1 MQADLLQQ
9 IFTRTPEAMLLV
21 NPVSDSFIASNPA
34 AEQLLGF
41 EADELKVLNPSTL
54 FRTELGKLVTLTQA
68 AYDKGHSWSNEIS
81 ASNHEGGVI
90 QLDITVSMLNTS
102 GVLLFNIRDLAQLE
116 RLHTMVEA
124 NRLHRDGL
132 IGWKVIESVFRELEH
147 ENKLI
152 LQAAG
157 DGIYGVDRNGNTT
170 FCNPAAERM
179 LGWKAEELVGRN
191 IHSMIHHT
199 HADGTIYPAH
209 ECHIYAAFNDSEVHT
224 VEDEVFWHKDGTP
237 IIVEYTST
245 PISEQGLVAGAVVI
259 FRDISE
265 RKLAETK
272 LRAALSEVQSLKKR
286 LEMENA
292 YLLEEY
298 RVEHNYKEIIGR
310 SHAIH
315 TVIQQIELVSPTD
328 ANVLISGESGTGKEL
343 IARAIHGSSKRH
355 DRPLIR
361 VNCASIPK
369 DLFESE
375 FFGHVKGAF
384 TGAVSDR
391 AGRFEMANGG
401 TLFLDEVGEIP
412 LDLQGKLLRV
422 LQEQQFER
430 VGESSTQH
438 VDVRIIAATN
448 RDLKEEVAAR
458 RFREDLYFRLNV
470 FPVICGPLRERV
482 EDIPILVSHFLQSV
496 SKKLGKPP
504 MQFSRSDMQR
514 LQTYPWPGNIREL
527 INVVE
532 RSLILSQGQRIRL
545 DLPAGDDEIVIGENP
560 DTAEQLSDQ
569 RILTDEEI
577 RNHERNN
584 IIAALKQCNGR
595 VFGGDGAAALMDIKP
610 TTLSSR
616 LKRLAINRHQF
627 ITGKKL

>member
-1 MQADLLQQ
+1 MQPDLLQQ
-9 IFTRTPEAMLLV
+9 IFTRTTEAMLLV
-21 NPVSDSFIASNPA
+21 DPVRDSFVASNPA
-34 AEQLLGF
+34 AQQLLGF
-41 EADELKVLNPSTL
+41 EGDELAHLSPSTL

-375 FFGHVKGAF
+375 FFGHVKGSF
-384 TGAVSDR
+384 TGAVKDR
-391 AGRFEMANGG
+391 AGRFELADGG
-401 TLFLDEVGEIP
+401 TIFLDEVGEIP
-412 LDLQGKLLRV
+412 LALQSKLLRV
-422 LQEQQFER
+422 LQEGQYER
-430 VGESSTQH
+430 VGDEKTKT
-438 VDVRIIAATN
+438 VDVRLIAATN
-448 RDLKEEVAAR
+448 RNLQEEVEAGN
-458 RFREDLYFRLNV
+458 FREDLYFRLNV
-470 FPVICGPLRERV
+470 FPVNVVPLRERLD
-482 EDIPILVSHFLQSV
+482 DIPLLAQHFVKLL
-496 SKKLGKPP
+496 SKKLNLSEPGLTNASVK
-504 MQFSRSDMQR
+504 Q
-514 LQTYPWPGNIREL
+514 LQTYSWKGNIREL
-527 INVVE
+527 QNVIE
-532 RSLILSQGQRIRL
+532 RAIILSQGGTLQFN
-545 DLPAGDDEIVIGENP
+545 LPGNDVAPV
-560 DTAEQLSDQ
+560 
-569 RILTDEEI
+569 
-577 RNHERNN
+577 
-584 IIAALKQCNGR
+584 
-595 VFGGDGAAALMDIKP
+595 
-610 TTLSSR
+610 
-616 LKRLAINRHQF
+616 
-627 ITGKKL
+627 

>member
-1 MQADLLQQ
+1 M
-9 IFTRTPEAMLLV
+9 F
-21 NPVSDSFIASNPA
+21 
-34 AEQLLGF
+34 
-41 EADELKVLNPSTL
+41 
-54 FRTELGKLVTLTQA
+54 
-68 AYDKGHSWSNEIS
+68 
-81 ASNHEGGVI
+81 
-90 QLDITVSMLNTS
+90 
-102 GVLLFNIRDLAQLE
+102 
-116 RLHTMVEA
+116 
-124 NRLHRDGL
+124 
-132 IGWKVIESVFRELEH
+132 
-147 ENKLI
+147 
-152 LQAAG
+152 
-157 DGIYGVDRNGNTT
+157 
-170 FCNPAAERM
+170 
-179 LGWKAEELVGRN
+179 
-191 IHSMIHHT
+191 
-199 HADGTIYPAH
+199 
-209 ECHIYAAFNDSEVHT
+209 
-224 VEDEVFWHKDGTP
+224 
-237 IIVEYTST
+237 
-245 PISEQGLVAGAVVI
+245 
-259 FRDISE
+259 
-265 RKLAETK
+265 
-272 LRAALSEVQSLKKR
+272 
-286 LEMENA
+286 
-292 YLLEEY
+292 
-298 RVEHNYKEIIGR
+298 EHNYKEIIGR

-369 DLFESE
+369 NLFESE

>member
-54 FRTELGKLVTLTQA
+54 FRTELGKLVTFTQA
-68 AYDKGHSWSNEIS
+68 TYDKGHAWSNDIC
-81 ASNHEGGVI
+81 ASKPNGEVI
-90 QLDITVSMLNTS
+90 QLDITARVLNTS
-102 GVLLFNIRDLAQLE
+102 GVLLFNVRDPAQLE
-116 RLHTMVEA
+116 RLQTTIEA

-132 IGWKVIESVFRELEH
+132 LGWKVIESVFRELEH

-152 LQAAG
+152 LQSAG

-179 LGWKAEELVGRN
+179 LGWRAEELVGRN
-191 IHSMIHHT
+191 IHQMIHHT
-199 HADGTIYPAH
+199 HADGTAYLAH
-209 ECHIYAAFNDSEVHT
+209 ECHIYAAFNDGDIHT
-224 VEDEVFWHKDGTP
+224 VEDEVFWHKDGTS
-237 IIVEYTST
+237 ILVEYTST
-245 PISEQGLVAGAVVI
+245 PITEQGQIAGAVVI

-265 RKLAETK
+265 RKQAETK
-272 LRAALSEVQSLKKR
+272 LRAALTEVQSLKKR

-298 RVEHNYKEIIGR
+298 RVEHNYKEIVGR
-310 SHAIH
+310 SHAIN

-448 RDLKEEVAAR
+448 RDLKQEVAAR

-504 MQFSRSDMQR
+504 MKLSRSDMQR
-514 LQTYPWPGNIREL
+514 LQSYSWPGNIREL

-532 RSLILSQGQRIRL
+532 RSLILSQGQRLRF
-545 DLPAGDDEIVIGENP
+545 DLPAGNGEIFTMENI
-560 DTAEQLSDQ
+560 DAKEQASQ
-569 RILTDEEI
+569 SRILTAEEMRI
-577 RNHERNN
+577 HERNN
-584 IIAALKQCNGR
+584 IVAALKQCNGR

-616 LKRLAINRHQF
+616 MKKLAINRHQF
-627 ITGKKL
+627 ISGNDM

>member
-1 MQADLLQQ
+1 MTPDLLQK
-9 IFTRTPEAMLLV
+9 IFTRTTEAMLLV
-21 NPVSDSFIASNPA
+21 NPVADSFVASNPA
-34 AEQLLGF
+34 AQDLLGYRKDQLEQLT
-41 EADELKVLNPSTL
+41 PSTL
-54 FRTELGKLVTLTQA
+54 FRTELGKLVAFTQA
-68 AYDKGHSWSNEIS
+68 VYDKGHARMNEII
-81 ASNHEGGVI
+81 ASNSNGESI
-90 QLDITVSMLNTS
+90 SLDITASQLDTD
-102 GVLLFNIRDLAQLE
+102 GTLLFTIRDLAQLE
-116 RLHTMVEA
+116 HLHSTMEA

-132 IGWKVIESVFRELEH
+132 LGWKVIETVFREFEH
-147 ENKLI
+147 ENQLI

-157 DGIYGVDRNGNTT
+157 DGIYGVDRDGNTT

-179 LGWKAEELVGRN
+179 LGWKSEELVGKN
-191 IHSMIHHT
+191 IHQMIHHT
-199 HADGTIYPAH
+199 HADGTDYLAQ
-209 ECHIYAAFNDSEVHT
+209 ECHIYAAFSDGQVHT
-224 VEDEVFWHKDGTP
+224 IEDEVFWHKDGSP
-237 IIVEYTST
+237 IMVEYTST
-245 PISEQGLVAGAVVI
+245 PITEQGQIAGAVVI
-259 FRDISE
+259 FRDIGE
-265 RKLAETK
+265 RKRAETK
-272 LRAALSEVQSLKKR
+272 LREALAEVQSLKKR

-298 RVEHNYKEIIGR
+298 RVEHNYKEIVGR

-315 TVIQQIELVSPTD
+315 TIIQQIELVSPTD

-430 VGESSTQH
+430 VGESTTQH

-448 RDLKEEVAAR
+448 RDLKKEVAAR

-470 FPVICGPLRERV
+470 FPVLCGPLRERI

-496 SKKLGKPP
+496 SNKLGKPP

-514 LQTYPWPGNIREL
+514 LQSYTWPGNIREL

-532 RSLILSQGQRIRL
+532 RSLILSQGKRIRL
-545 DLPAGDDEIVIGENP
+545 DLPTNEEISIEISTDAAAMDYGN
-560 DTAEQLSDQ
+560 
-569 RILTDEEI
+569 RILTDEEL
-577 RNHERNN
+577 RTQERNN
-584 IIAALKQCNGR
+584 IIAALKKCNGR
-595 VFGGDGAAALMDIKP
+595 VFGDNGAATLLELRP

-616 LKRLAINRHQF
+616 LKKLGINRHQF
-627 ITGKKL
+627 IHTASP